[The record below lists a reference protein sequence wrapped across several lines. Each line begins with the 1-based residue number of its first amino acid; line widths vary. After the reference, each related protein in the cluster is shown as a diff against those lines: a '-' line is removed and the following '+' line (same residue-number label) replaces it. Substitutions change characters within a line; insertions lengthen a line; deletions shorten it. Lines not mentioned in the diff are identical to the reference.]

1 MRDDVALAQVV
12 AQNLHQAAHHVFLPD
27 ALHLPAV
34 RAGYRYHREEHRRP
48 QTLDVADLQI
58 ENFLEHREIADKR
71 ALLPAVLIELAAD
84 GFEVELDV
92 FARLDDLVVKLHQ
105 LAARLHVQVVVM
117 QVHDLFVLRLGLGR
131 VVAPEQRAHQLD
143 VDAVVKRLSLQRAS
157 ADADDLP
164 LVLVP
169 PALLEQVDIVVY
181 AGDILVVQRHR
192 AGIRPLVQLALL
204 QQRAAVERHHP
215 AIGLALA
222 LAVAHVGQAG
232 KDVLQLVEI
241 DGHLRRTFPV
251 IRAAVGDDAVAQL
264 RRNLA
269 KQRAHPADERFERV
283 FGVGHVFIVPEG
295 GEQAAVGNRLPPV
308 RNQVFDQRH
317 PFFGFVDHVIGLPL
331 VEVDDKF
338 IHHLNPDG
346 FAHGYPPSAS
356 EPLSQHI
363 RIDGV

>member
-34 RAGYRYHREEHRRP
+34 RAGYRYHSEEHRCP

-58 ENFLEHREIADKR
+58 ENFLEYREIADER
-71 ALLPAVLIELAAD
+71 ALLPAALVELAAD

-105 LAARLHVQVVVM
+105 LLARLHVQVVVM

-215 AIGLALA
+215 AIVLTLA
-222 LAVAHVGQAG
+222 LAVALVGQAG

-264 RRNLA
+264 R
-269 KQRAHPADERFERV
+269 
-283 FGVGHVFIVPEG
+283 
-295 GEQAAVGNRLPPV
+295 
-308 RNQVFDQRH
+308 
-317 PFFGFVDHVIGLPL
+317 
-331 VEVDDKF
+331 
-338 IHHLNPDG
+338 
-346 FAHGYPPSAS
+346 
-356 EPLSQHI
+356 
-363 RIDGV
+363 